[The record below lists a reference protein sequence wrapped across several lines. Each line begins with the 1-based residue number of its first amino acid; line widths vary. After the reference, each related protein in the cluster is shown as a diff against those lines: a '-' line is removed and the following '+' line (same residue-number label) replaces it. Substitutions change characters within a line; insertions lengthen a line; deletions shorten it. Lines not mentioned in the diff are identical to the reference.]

1 MFKLIFKATK
11 NLDKNSHFYFYSY
24 KPWKNKSGS
33 YLHLLNYLLH
43 LLNYLLHLL
52 NYLLHFRLS
61 VSSTK
66 NQIYTMI
73 YIRLSGFWFNKTG
86 LLFLGNDEQHY
97 LAINSFLRQIGK
109 AYFKVMLFWS
119 RYCILSCGEIFR
131 VGTKPISQI
140 KIKGVL
146 TKLHTW

>member
-11 NLDKNSHFYFYSY
+11 NLHKNSFFYSY
-24 KPWKNKSGS
+24 KSWNNKSGS
-33 YLHLLNYLLH
+33 YLNLFHYF
-43 LLNYLLHLL
+43 
-52 NYLLHFRLS
+52 LHFRLL

-66 NQIYTMI
+66 YQIYTMI

-86 LLFLGNDEQHY
+86 LLFLGNDEQH

-109 AYFKVMLFWS
+109 AYFKVVLFWP
-119 RYCILSCGEIFR
+119 RYCIMSCGEIFR
-131 VGTKPISQI
+131 VGPKPISQI

-146 TKLHTW
+146 IKLHTW

>member
-43 LLNYLLHLL
+43 LLNYLLH
-52 NYLLHFRLS
+52 FRLP

-86 LLFLGNDEQHY
+86 LLFLGNDEQHF